1 MKPPVQCRVPD
12 RFSDTPP
19 LPPFPHPPLC
29 VPLNGCFLHNVRASF
44 RLQDFIAMMTCE
56 LDNLEMSAQYAV
68 DVCGKFL

>member
-1 MKPPVQCRVPD
+1 MARA
-12 RFSDTPP
+12 
-19 LPPFPHPPLC
+19 
-29 VPLNGCFLHNVRASF
+29 CFLHNVCAPF